1 MWHGSVIARGLNLR
15 PSPGTDG
22 APLTVLPTGTR
33 LEGLDGAA
41 APGWFRVWAGPPK
54 PDSGGVVGR
63 EGFVCADPA
72 YVRSERTA
80 EVDLVAVAMP
90 HPTSRTVLLH
100 RRAAAALARV
110 LTSLSSADARALC
123 SAVTSS
129 FRPWAGQ
136 EAMIRSYEA
145 AIGSKWTKWSALTDA
160 QEAAARK
167 AGFAYHPGY
176 PVDAPHTH
184 VGGGALDLRA
194 PLPAAVSTALGA
206 QAFRLDTPGDVVHW
220 AWHG

>member
-15 PSPGTDG
+15 PAPGTSNT
-22 APLTVLPTGTR
+22 PLLVLPTGTR
-33 LEGLDGAA
+33 FEVLDGDA
-41 APGWFRVWAGPPK
+41 APGWFRVWAGSPN
-54 PDSGGVVGR
+54 VGR
-63 EGFVCADPA
+63 EGFLCADAA

-80 EVDLVAVAMP
+80 EADLVAVATP
-90 HPTSRTVLLH
+90 SPTARPVLLH
-100 RRAAAALARV
+100 RRAAAAFERV

-145 AIGSKWTKWSALTDA
+145 AIGSKWTQWSALTDA

-176 PVDAPHTH
+176 PVDASHTH

-194 PLPAAVSTALGA
+194 PLPAAVSAALGA